1 MALIARFEERPLE
14 PTKVHG
20 PVTCGHRAVDISG
33 VRVLQLETYG
43 SENRVSG
50 EKVSQSIQ
58 LDEAAARQLKEIIE
72 RAFPQ
77 L

>member
-1 MALIARFEERPLE
+1 MR
-14 PTKVHG
+14 G
-20 PVTCGHRAVDISG
+20 PVTCGHRAVDVSG
-33 VRVLQLETYG
+33 IRVLQLETYG

-58 LDEAAARQLKEIIE
+58 LDEAATRQLKEIIE